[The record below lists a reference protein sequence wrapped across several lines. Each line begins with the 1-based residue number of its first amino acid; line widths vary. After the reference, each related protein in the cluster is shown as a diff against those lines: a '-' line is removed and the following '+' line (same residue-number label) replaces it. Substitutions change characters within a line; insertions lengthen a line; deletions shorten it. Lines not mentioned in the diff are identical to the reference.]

1 MGMKMEYLVEARNL
15 TKRYGTFQA
24 LTEVN
29 IKIKRG
35 EVYGL
40 VGDNGAGK
48 TTFLKTVC
56 GQIFPS
62 EGEITLFGAHQQREQ
77 EKQRK
82 RTGAIVELP
91 GFYPQ
96 LSIEQN
102 IEYYRIQKGI
112 PGKDVIEKALK
123 TVGLWDVRKKKGKV
137 LSLGMKQRL
146 GIAIALM
153 GEPEFLVLDEPIN
166 GLDPSGII
174 EIRNLLKRLNQEKN
188 MTIIISS
195 HILSELEQLATV
207 YGFLEKGRLL
217 EQISAERL
225 HEKCGNYLEVAVS
238 DTEKYTALLEK
249 TMQHGQYLVLP
260 DKTIHIFRPGQD
272 IEKYSRLASDNGIGI
287 RTMMLKQKTL
297 EEYYMSLK
305 EEGNR

>member
-35 EVYGL
+35 EIYGL

>member
-1 MGMKMEYLVEARNL
+1 MEYLVEARNL

-35 EVYGL
+35 EIYGL

-112 PGKDVIEKALK
+112 PGKDVIEKTLK

-146 GIAIALM
+146 ELAIALM

-225 HEKCGNYLEVAVS
+225 HEKCGNYLELAVS

-249 TMQHGQYLVLP
+249 MMQHGQYLVLS
-260 DKTIHIFRPGQD
+260 DKTIRIFQPGQEV
-272 IEKYSRLASDNGIGI
+272 EKYSRLASDNGIGI

-305 EEGNR
+305 EEGKR